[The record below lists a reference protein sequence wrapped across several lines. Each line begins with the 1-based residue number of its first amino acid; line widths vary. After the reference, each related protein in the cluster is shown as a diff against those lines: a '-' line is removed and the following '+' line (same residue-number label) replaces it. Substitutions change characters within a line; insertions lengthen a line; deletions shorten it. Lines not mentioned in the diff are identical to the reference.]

1 HEIAAPR
8 RLFPA
13 PHGAAVLLGHLAV
26 AAPEHLAEVHLAGH
40 HDGLAALASP
50 VERGLQAV
58 REAGVDRDRIL
69 QRARGDADLADRAVG
84 VDAAAVLQ
92 IDRMRVRLALALER
106 VRPVLAL
113 ERERVMGPR
122 GLDDRHALL
131 EELAVLRVL
140 VALAVPRAGRS

>member
-1 HEIAAPR
+1 M
-8 RLFPA
+8 
-13 PHGAAVLLGHLAV
+13 
-26 AAPEHLAEVHLAGH
+26 
-40 HDGLAALASP
+40 
-50 VERGLQAV
+50 
-58 REAGVDRDRIL
+58 REAGVDRNRIL

-92 IDRMRVRLALALER
+92 IDRMRMRLALALGR

-113 ERERVMGPR
+113 ERERVVGPC

-140 VALAVPRAGRS
+140 VALAVPRAGRLGARDRRVVLEPARLVAAHERDVEPAAEQMIERGGVLGYAQRVVRGQYVA

>member
-1 HEIAAPR
+1 M
-8 RLFPA
+8 
-13 PHGAAVLLGHLAV
+13 
-26 AAPEHLAEVHLAGH
+26 
-40 HDGLAALASP
+40 
-50 VERGLQAV
+50 
-58 REAGVDRDRIL
+58 REAGIDRDRVL
-69 QRARGDADLADRAVG
+69 QRTRRDADLADRAVG

-140 VALAVPRAGRS
+140 VALAVPRAGRSGARHRRIVLEPARLVAAHERHVEPAAE